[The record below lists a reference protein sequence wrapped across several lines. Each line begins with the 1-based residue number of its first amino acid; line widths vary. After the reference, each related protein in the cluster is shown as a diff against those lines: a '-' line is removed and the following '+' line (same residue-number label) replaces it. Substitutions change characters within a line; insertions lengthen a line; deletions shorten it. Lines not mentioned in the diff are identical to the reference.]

1 MRDTTGRFLPGK
13 SGNPGGR
20 PRVIG
25 HIRDLAQGHA
35 QNAIAV
41 LAEIMAQQDAPASAR
56 IAAATALLDRGY
68 GRPVDQRA
76 MVLLAQN
83 VDSWREMADLPMEEL
98 LAEVRR
104 LAVEGALEPEAWGT
118 LSRE

>member
-1 MRDTTGRFLPGK
+1 MRDETGRFLKGL

-20 PRVIG
+20 PRVILAV
-25 HIRDLAQGHA
+25 RDMAQRHAEDAVATLAQ
-35 QNAIAV
+35 
-41 LAEIMAQQDAPASAR
+41 IMGQQDAPASAR

-76 MVLLAQN
+76 MVLLAHS
-83 VDSWREMADLPMEEL
+83 VDDLREAAEMPMEQL

-104 LAVEGALEPEAWGT
+104 LAIQGVLPQFP
-118 LSRE
+118 